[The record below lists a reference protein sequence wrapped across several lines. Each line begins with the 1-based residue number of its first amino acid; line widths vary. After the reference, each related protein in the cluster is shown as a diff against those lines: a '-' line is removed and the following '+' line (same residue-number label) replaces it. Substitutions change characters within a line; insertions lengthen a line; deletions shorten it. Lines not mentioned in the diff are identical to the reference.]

1 MLAADR
7 RRRKFLGVELA
18 TTVGDGGF
26 DRGDEFDDQFV
37 GHVTS
42 AAPS

>member
-1 MLAADR
+1 MLAAHS
-7 RRRKFLGVELA
+7 RRRKFFRVEPA